1 MMTGAPE
8 TSILLWATSALAA
21 YLIGT
26 IPTAYLAVRWRQGQ
40 DIRRLGDGNSGAAN
54 AGVILGTRFGL
65 VIGALDI
72 GKGLAAVLLAALL
85 SDSPTLQMIAGFLVI
100 AGHNWPV
107 YLQGR
112 GGRGA
117 ATAVGVL
124 LAIVP
129 VVAVPMAVLA
139 LIVLY
144 LCKSYTKALAALY
157 IPLPFL
163 AFWPAGYSYPLV
175 AYALAVPLMVG
186 LSHYLSLRR
195 KPAPPAL

>member
-1 MMTGAPE
+1 MLTGALG
-8 TSILLWATSALAA
+8 TGILVWAIGALIA
-21 YLIGT
+21 YLIGA
-26 IPTAYLAVRWRQGQ
+26 IPTAYLAVRWRLGQ
-40 DIRRLGDGNSGAAN
+40 DIRGLGDGNSGAAN
-54 AGVILGTRFGL
+54 AGAVLGTRFGL

-72 GKGLAAVLLAALL
+72 GKGLAVVLLAKLFL
-85 SDSPTLQMIAGFLVI
+85 DSQAAQMIAGLLVI

-129 VVAVPMAVLA
+129 VVSAPVAVLA

-144 LCKSYTKALAALY
+144 LGESYTKALAALY

-175 AYALAVPLMVG
+175 AYALAVPVLVG

-195 KPAPPAL
+195 PRIPLV

>member
-8 TSILLWATSALAA
+8 TSFLVWATSALAA

-40 DIRRLGDGNSGAAN
+40 DIRRLGDGNPGAAN

-85 SDSPTLQMIAGFLVI
+85 SASPTLQMIAGFLVI

-144 LCKSYTKALAALY
+144 LCKSYSKALATLY

-163 AFWPAGYSYPLV
+163 AFWPAGFSYPLV
-175 AYALAVPLMVG
+175 AYSLAVPLMVG